1 MAFIARF
8 CLQLRSQAFRFDPDD
23 FDTTTSRL
31 RHRRQDT
38 QLMLPDF
45 RFLFATVVLA
55 VSVLIFG
62 LGAAALLRAAHEEF
76 VSLPSWRLA
85 QQPLLAPQFEMN
97 APTLAML
104 RIEAPAPRSMV
115 ENTRPHVLQT
125 DAPRLEAV
133 HPEPVRDQPP
143 VQPEAVATPVAIA
156 TPETPTEPPVSVAEP
171 SAPATEPVA
180 DAPAGETPPV
190 ATTQADT
197 PAQHANPASENMSDA
212 HATEAAAPE
221 TQEPEAKPAILA
233 STENEASEPPETV
246 GAITRSSEAT
256 ATAVIPLPVA
266 RKPVR
271 VNTRAAAQRRRAIA
285 RARAATRA
293 AQQQQQRQAPDPFG
307 LFGTPAP
314 APRS

>member
-1 MAFIARF
+1 
-8 CLQLRSQAFRFDPDD
+8 
-23 FDTTTSRL
+23 
-31 RHRRQDT
+31 
-38 QLMLPDF
+38 MLPDF

-115 ENTRPHVLQT
+115 ESTRPHVMQA
-125 DAPRLEAV
+125 DAPRLEAD
-133 HPEPVRDQPP
+133 HPEPVRDLPP
-143 VQPEAVATPVAIA
+143 VQPEAVAVPAAITMPVNNADMH
-156 TPETPTEPPVSVAEP
+156 TEPPVSVAEP
-171 SAPATEPVA
+171 SAPAAETVA
-180 DAPAGETPPV
+180 DTPASETPPV

-197 PAQHANPASENMSDA
+197 PAQDTKPASENMSDA
-212 HATEAAAPE
+212 HATEAATPE
-221 TQEPEAKPAILA
+221 TQEPEAKPAIQT

-256 ATAVIPLPVA
+256 ATAVVPLPVA

-271 VNTRAAAQRRRAIA
+271 VNTRAAVQRRRAIA

-314 APRS
+314 TPRS

>member
-197 PAQHANPASENMSDA
+197 PA
-212 HATEAAAPE
+212 
-221 TQEPEAKPAILA
+221 ILA

>member
-1 MAFIARF
+1 
-8 CLQLRSQAFRFDPDD
+8 
-23 FDTTTSRL
+23 
-31 RHRRQDT
+31 
-38 QLMLPDF
+38 MLPDF

-115 ENTRPHVLQT
+115 ESTRPHVMQA

-133 HPEPVRDQPP
+133 HPEPVRDLPP
-143 VQPEAVATPVAIA
+143 VQPEAVAVPAAITMPVNKADMQ
-156 TPETPTEPPVSVAEP
+156 TEPPVSVAEP
-171 SAPATEPVA
+171 SAPAAETVA
-180 DAPAGETPPV
+180 DT
-190 ATTQADT
+190 
-197 PAQHANPASENMSDA
+197 PASENMSDA
-212 HATEAAAPE
+212 HATEAATPE
-221 TQEPEAKPAILA
+221 TQEPEAKPAIQT

-256 ATAVIPLPVA
+256 ATAVVPLPVA

-271 VNTRAAAQRRRAIA
+271 VNTRAAVQRRRAIA

-314 APRS
+314 TPRS

>member
-8 CLQLRSQAFRFDPDD
+8 CLQLRSQAFRFDPK
-23 FDTTTSRL
+23 TSRL
-31 RHRRQDT
+31 RRRRQDT

-115 ENTRPHVLQT
+115 ENTRPHVLQA
-125 DAPRLEAV
+125 DAPPRLEAV

-143 VQPEAVATPVAIA
+143 VQPEAVATPVAIT
-156 TPETPTEPPVSVAEP
+156 TPETPTEPPVSAVEP
-171 SAPATEPVA
+171 PAPATEPVA

-197 PAQHANPASENMSDA
+197 PAQDTRPASENMSDA

-221 TQEPEAKPAILA
+221 TQEPEAKPAVQA

-256 ATAVIPLPVA
+256 ATAMIPLPVA

-271 VNTRAAAQRRRAIA
+271 VNTRAVAQRRRAIA

>member
-1 MAFIARF
+1 
-8 CLQLRSQAFRFDPDD
+8 
-23 FDTTTSRL
+23 
-31 RHRRQDT
+31 
-38 QLMLPDF
+38 MLPDF

-85 QQPLLAPQFEMN
+85 QQPLLAPPFEMK

-115 ENTRPHVLQT
+115 ESTRPHILQA
-125 DAPRLEAV
+125 DAPTRLEAV
-133 HPEPVRDQPP
+133 HPEPVRDLPP
-143 VQPEAVATPVAIA
+143 AQPEVVATPAAIT
-156 TPETPTEPPVSVAEP
+156 TPETPTEPPVSISEP

-180 DAPAGETPPV
+180 EAPAGATPPV
-190 ATTQADT
+190 ATTQTDAPPQD
-197 PAQHANPASENMSDA
+197 ARPASENMSDA
-212 HATEAAAPE
+212 HATEAAAPG
-221 TQEPEAKPAILA
+221 TQETEAKPAAEA

-246 GAITRSSEAT
+246 GSITRSSEAT
-256 ATAVIPLPVA
+256 ATAVVPLPVA

-271 VNTRAAAQRRRAIA
+271 VNTRAAVQRRRTIA

-293 AQQQQQRQAPDPFG
+293 AQQQQQQRQAPDPFG
-307 LFGTPAP
+307 LFGTNAP
-314 APRS
+314 TPRS